1 MTVLLKYVKILWVIH
16 QTRIFCN
23 NAVERLK
30 YYNKGN
36 YQKKAT
42 NERNFIYCVL
52 ILKKLNQHVNSVAS
66 KQLY

>member
-30 YYNKGN
+30 YFNKEN

-42 NERNFIYCVL
+42 NERNFNCVL
-52 ILKKLNQHVNSVAS
+52 ILKKLNQHVNSVPS